1 MNLEKIKI
9 LLQYMLPKHLL
20 TRLVGFFAAARLGKA
35 TTFAIEKFAQVYKIN
50 LDEAAQKPQ
59 DFATFNDFF
68 SRALKKGA
76 RPIDKQENSVVF
88 PVDGHIS
95 AYGKLKENLQM
106 QAKGHYFTVEA
117 LLASEENGK
126 IFKNGEFITT
136 YLSPQDYHRVHIPT
150 GGRLLEMTYV
160 PGELFS
166 VNPLYTNNIPELFS
180 RNERVICLF
189 ETELGKMAVVMVGA
203 AIVRSIAT
211 VWAGVVAP
219 NKASEVEVFD
229 YTKQDIRFAKGD
241 EIGRFMMGSTVI
253 CLFEKGKL
261 ALDKSLEID
270 QAVRMGQKLGTKN

>member
-20 TRLVGFFAAARLGKA
+20 TRLVGFLAAARLGKV
-35 TTFAIEKFAQVYKIN
+35 TIFAIEKFAQVYKIN

-68 SRALKKGA
+68 SRALKKGS

-88 PVDGHIS
+88 PADGHIS

-106 QAKGHYFTVEA
+106 QAKGHYFTVES

>member
-1 MNLEKIKI
+1 
-9 LLQYMLPKHLL
+9 MLPKHLL

-88 PVDGHIS
+88 PADGHIS

>member
-1 MNLEKIKI
+1 
-9 LLQYMLPKHLL
+9 MLPKHLL

>member
-1 MNLEKIKI
+1 
-9 LLQYMLPKHLL
+9 
-20 TRLVGFFAAARLGKA
+20 
-35 TTFAIEKFAQVYKIN
+35 
-50 LDEAAQKPQ
+50 
-59 DFATFNDFF
+59 
-68 SRALKKGA
+68 
-76 RPIDKQENSVVF
+76 
-88 PVDGHIS
+88 
-95 AYGKLKENLQM
+95 M
-106 QAKGHYFTVEA
+106 QAKGHYFTVES